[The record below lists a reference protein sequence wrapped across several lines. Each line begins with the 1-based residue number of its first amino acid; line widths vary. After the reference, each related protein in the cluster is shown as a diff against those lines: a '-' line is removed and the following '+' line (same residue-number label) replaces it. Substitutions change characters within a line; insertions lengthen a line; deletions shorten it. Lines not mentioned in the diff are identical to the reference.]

1 MKVLHVISS
10 GQLRGAEIFASDLIR
25 ALNGGAVEQRVAV
38 LRGEMPMP
46 AAYAAPTLT
55 LDRGVRVPGIRIE
68 MRSAMSLIEASRGWK
83 PDIIQAHGGEPLKYA
98 LIAARRSGAAVVY
111 RRIGLVPPRAT
122 AGVSRFAHGTLMR
135 RANKVVAVAEAVRQE
150 TIHLFGV
157 SPDRV
162 VTIPRGVDRTRLRST
177 RDPAELR
184 GELGIPRDAPVVL
197 SLGALTWEKDPMEHL
212 ETLTSV
218 RRELPDVVHLVVGD
232 GPLRSQV
239 AAAVEAVG
247 SADLTRLMGTREDV
261 AELLGMS
268 DVLLL
273 ASRSEG
279 MPGCLI
285 EAGMAGIP
293 VAAYEVAGV
302 SEVVRDGVTGFVVPR
317 GDTRTLAD
325 RLITLLSD
333 PALRT
338 RLGAEA
344 RIRCEALF
352 DISIIAPTYQALY
365 EEVAA

>member
-25 ALNGGAVEQRVAV
+25 ALNDGPIDQRVAV

-55 LDRGVRVPGIRIE
+55 LDRGLRVPGIRME
-68 MRSAMSLIEASRGWK
+68 MRSARSLIEATRDWK

-98 LIAARRSGAAVVY
+98 LIAAGRSAARVVY
-111 RRIGLVPPRAT
+111 RRIGLVPPRASG
-122 AGVSRFAHGTLMR
+122 GVARFAHGTLMR
-135 RANKVVAVAEAVRQE
+135 RAHKVVAVAEAVRQE
-150 TIHLFGV
+150 TIHVFGV
-157 SPDRV
+157 PPDRV
-162 VTIPRGVDRTRLRST
+162 VTIPRGVDRDRLRST
-177 RDPAELR
+177 RDPAALR
-184 GELGIPRDAPVVL
+184 ADFGIAPDAPVVL
-197 SLGALTWEKDPMEHL
+197 SLGALTWEKDPQEHL
-212 ETLTSV
+212 DALAAV
-218 RRELPDVVHLVVGD
+218 RRELPGVVHLVVGD

-239 AAAVEAVG
+239 ARAAAAAG
-247 SADLTRLMGTREDV
+247 SPDLTRVMGTRDDV
-261 AELLGMS
+261 AELLAMS

-285 EAGMAGIP
+285 EAGMAGVP

-302 SEVVRDGVTGFVVPR
+302 SEVVRDGVTGFTVQR
-317 GDTRTLAD
+317 GDTQTLAE

-333 PALRT
+333 PGLRA

-344 RIRCEALF
+344 RSRCEALF
-352 DISIIAPTYQALY
+352 DISIIAPTYRAMY